1 MLGSGEPGVR
11 LEEALCRV
19 ARAIVERLVAQQVGH
34 LERSIAGLRLAEEI
48 AHPAQPQ
55 VGPGDLETVLGGRE
69 KREPF
74 VRLLPHV
81 AQQDAERLLGAAP
94 HASAQLVQLGE
105 PEVIGVVD
113 DDRARARDVDAA
125 LDDRRRDE
133 DVDLT
138 VRERVHDA
146 LQLAR
151 AHLAV
156 AEPLLRRGI
165 HMLLEKPIAATREEG
180 KRIVDLADQG
190 GAILQIGH
198 LERFNAGVMALAEH
212 IDHPRFVEIQRMGEF
227 VERATDVDVVSD
239 LMIHDIDII
248 LSLMGSELQS
258 VSAVGTPVLTNRV
271 DIANARLEFANG
283 AVANVV
289 ASRVSDRKTRR
300 IRVFQERKY
309 LSLDFIEQTIDIA
322 YPYLAKGATRP
333 EIVRERIQVVPVKP
347 LDREIEAFVACV
359 REHRRP
365 LVDGRVGLEALDVAL
380 KVRDCMGY

>member
-1 MLGSGEPGVR
+1 MTDK
-11 LEEALCRV
+11 
-19 ARAIVERLVAQQVGH
+19 
-34 LERSIAGLRLAEEI
+34 LRFA
-48 AHPAQPQ
+48 
-55 VGPGDLETVLGGRE
+55 
-69 KREPF
+69 
-74 VRLLPHV
+74 
-81 AQQDAERLLGAAP
+81 
-94 HASAQLVQLGE
+94 
-105 PEVIGVVD
+105 VIGVGYLGRFHALIYSRLPDVALVGVVD
-113 DDRARARDVDAA
+113 TDPERARAVAQEAGCAVFASLEDVASQVDA
-125 LDDRRRDE
+125 
-133 DVDLT
+133 VSVVVPT
-138 VRERVHDA
+138 T
-146 LQLAR
+146 

-322 YPYLAKGATRP
+322 YPHLAAGATRP

-380 KVRDCMGY
+380 KVRDCMGH

>member
-1 MLGSGEPGVR
+1 M
-11 LEEALCRV
+11 ADK
-19 ARAIVERLVAQQVGH
+19 
-34 LERSIAGLRLAEEI
+34 LRFA
-48 AHPAQPQ
+48 
-55 VGPGDLETVLGGRE
+55 
-69 KREPF
+69 
-74 VRLLPHV
+74 
-81 AQQDAERLLGAAP
+81 
-94 HASAQLVQLGE
+94 
-105 PEVIGVVD
+105 VIGVGYLGRFHALIYSRLPDVELVGVVD
-113 DDRARARDVDAA
+113 TDPERARAVAEEAGCAVFDSLEVIADQVDA
-125 LDDRRRDE
+125 
-133 DVDLT
+133 VSVVVPT
-138 VRERVHDA
+138 T
-146 LQLAR
+146 

-180 KRIVDLADQG
+180 QRIVNLADQG

-347 LDREIEAFVACV
+347 LDREIEAFVTCV

>member
-1 MLGSGEPGVR
+1 M
-11 LEEALCRV
+11 ADK
-19 ARAIVERLVAQQVGH
+19 
-34 LERSIAGLRLAEEI
+34 LRFA
-48 AHPAQPQ
+48 
-55 VGPGDLETVLGGRE
+55 
-69 KREPF
+69 
-74 VRLLPHV
+74 
-81 AQQDAERLLGAAP
+81 
-94 HASAQLVQLGE
+94 
-105 PEVIGVVD
+105 VIGVGYLGRFHALIYSRLPDVELVGVVD
-113 DDRARARDVDAA
+113 TDPERARAVAEEAGCAVFDSLEVIADQVDA
-125 LDDRRRDE
+125 
-133 DVDLT
+133 VSVVVPT
-138 VRERVHDA
+138 T
-146 LQLAR
+146 

-347 LDREIEAFVACV
+347 LDREIEAFVTCV

>member
-1 MLGSGEPGVR
+1 MAEK
-11 LEEALCRV
+11 
-19 ARAIVERLVAQQVGH
+19 
-34 LERSIAGLRLAEEI
+34 LRFA
-48 AHPAQPQ
+48 
-55 VGPGDLETVLGGRE
+55 
-69 KREPF
+69 
-74 VRLLPHV
+74 
-81 AQQDAERLLGAAP
+81 
-94 HASAQLVQLGE
+94 
-105 PEVIGVVD
+105 VIGVGYLGRFHALIYSRLPGVELVGVVD
-113 DDRARARDVDAA
+113 TDPERARAVAEEAGCAVFNSLEDIADQVDA
-125 LDDRRRDE
+125 
-133 DVDLT
+133 VSVVVPT
-138 VRERVHDA
+138 T
-146 LQLAR
+146 

-165 HMLLEKPIAATREEG
+165 HMLLEKPIAATREDG

-248 LSLMGSELQS
+248 LSLMGSELQC

-322 YPYLAKGATRP
+322 YPYLAPGATRP

-380 KVRDCMGY
+380 KVRDCMGH